1 MSMNRRLMKSVFVL
15 VLVLFCAVSLL
26 GLFHTSIAMDTNGT
40 VKGGCPFMPPGQTVI
55 CTMSA
60 FQHISAW
67 QSMFTGTLQ
76 LGSAILLLL
85 LLAAILFLQAKPRPA
100 FAEARR
106 HSRVVYERIPS
117 RPTVLQELLS
127 QGILNPKL
135 F

>member
-1 MSMNRRLMKSVFVL
+1 MYMNRRLMKSFFVL
-15 VLVLFCAVSLL
+15 VLILFCAVSLL

-40 VKGGCPFMPPGQTVI
+40 VKGGCPFMPPGQTVV

-76 LGSAILLLL
+76 SGSAILLLL
-85 LLAAILFLQAKPRPA
+85 LAAIVFLQAKPRPA

-106 HSRVVYERIPS
+106 YSRVHERIPS
-117 RPTVLQELLS
+117 RPTVLQELLA